1 MTATAN
7 QPVRTLPLS
16 LPARLLIIAG
26 ALSLGAC
33 ATAPEQLYYWGDYQ
47 PQVYGHLTGDKGPDE
62 QIASLE
68 AGLEKALAKGKQPP
82 PGYFAHL
89 GILYG
94 EKGDGDKMLRYFDAE
109 KQYFPESTAFI
120 DFLMKSKNGS
130 VN

>member
-1 MTATAN
+1 ML
-7 QPVRTLPLS
+7 V
-16 LPARLLIIAG
+16 IVG

-33 ATAPEQLYYWGDYQ
+33 ATNEQLYYWGDYQ

-62 QIASLE
+62 QIANLE
-68 AGLEKALAKGKQPP
+68 AGLEKAQAQGRQPP

-109 KQYFPESTAFI
+109 KQHYPESTAFI
-120 DFLMKSKNGS
+120 DFLMKSKTGG